1 MKKIIFFITL
11 FLIAVTTV
19 LAEEVTLIRNKIDN
33 TYTYYYD
40 QTLGRDRFLYANKY
54 TFGDT
59 IAYCLEMGKLIES
72 NIYTYTTSFEELNYD
87 KGKLDFIK
95 LIAYYGYDYPG
106 HNTDNYYM
114 AAQEL
119 IWNRLTNKEIKWVIN
134 MEPDNYINVEK
145 EKSSIMKLFKTHYD
159 KPSFDG
165 MEIEYSLGEELE
177 LVDTN
182 NILNRYVA
190 VTNNVKIEGN
200 KLILTKDFNEEEII
214 LKHPNHTGKQFLL
227 YTSGVSQKMISTGGL
242 DDVTST
248 IKVKIIGGSLELN
261 KLDKDLGADK
271 AQGEAIL
278 DGAIYNLYDEEGNVI
293 DTITTG
299 SKNKIDN
306 LPLGKYTLK
315 EVTPSKGY
323 LLDENIYVIDIS
335 GDNLNVKL
343 DVYEEV
349 IKRKVEVF
357 KVFSSNATGA
367 LIPEPGIS
375 FEIYGKDNILIDT
388 ITTDNDGYTSII
400 LPYGVYT
407 FKQINTTEN
416 YYKVEDFTIT
426 ILEYDERP
434 IYKLLSDSQITAKV
448 RIIKKDMDTK
458 ENIKNS
464 NIKFKIYDV
473 KNDNYLSLNVIY
485 PDNKYTSEFQ
495 VDKNGIFITP
505 VALLPGTYILEEI
518 SEDLDGYLYNNDKI
532 TFTIDET
539 SDFVKENDELYL
551 EIPFYNKRVKGSIE
565 ITKYGEEVI
574 YVDNL
579 YNYKKIPLEGV
590 ILNLYAKED
599 IYENNKLIYKQD
611 ELIKEIV
618 TNKDGIALIED
629 IPLGKYYI
637 KEKMAVGNHI
647 LNEEMHDITLLY
659 IDEYTDNV
667 KESIVINNYLPKGNL
682 IINKYQTGTQTP
694 IPNTL
699 IEIYNTDNK
708 IIYKGYTDKNGQ
720 IIIEDIPY
728 GEYYLSEVEAS
739 TGYRLL
745 EEQITINI
753 DKKEEIINIY
763 NERIEVPNT
772 GLSLNNIDIFI
783 IVTIILS
790 ITLIIFFYKEKLVV
804 ILSIILILLGITYF
818 VIKIYNYYNDYQN
831 NKDSVEAYI
840 NKEIDV
846 IKEEKYQY
854 SSVLEVP
861 SVNIKRG
868 VLNINNQYNDAKYN
882 IELIKE
888 NENTIILA
896 AHNGNNPNSYFGNL
910 KNIELG
916 DEIKYYKDGIMYTY
930 IYSESY
936 DIRKSGYADIYRNRN
951 KKSIILITCKDNT
964 DDAQTV
970 YIGYLKE
977 ESNY

>member
-11 FLIAVTTV
+11 FLIGVTTV
-19 LAEEVTLIRNKIDN
+19 LAEEVTLIRDKIDD

-40 QTLGRDRFLYANKY
+40 RNLKRDRFLYANKY
-54 TFGDT
+54 TFRSDV
-59 IAYCLEMGKLIES
+59 AYCLELGKLIES

-87 KGKLDFIK
+87 KDMLDYVKL
-95 LIAYYGYDYPG
+95 LAYYGYDYPG
-106 HNTDNYYM
+106 HRTDNYYM

-119 IWNRLTNKEIKWVIN
+119 MWNRLDNTEIKWVLN
-134 MEPDNYINVEK
+134 MQPDNYINVEK
-145 EKSSIMKLFKTHYD
+145 EKSEILSLINTHYVR
-159 KPSFDG
+159 PSFDDK
-165 MEIEYSLGEELE
+165 EIEYILGEELE

-182 NILNRYVA
+182 NILNRYISA
-190 VTNNVKIEGN
+190 TDNVIIEGN
-200 KLILTKDFNEEEII
+200 KLILTKDFNEDEIV
-214 LKHPNHTGKQFLL
+214 LKHPNYTGKQYLL
-227 YTSGVSQKMISTGGL
+227 YTSGVSQKMMSTGGM

-248 IKVKIIGGSLELN
+248 INIKIIGGSLELN
-261 KLDKDLGADK
+261 KLDKDSSLNI
-271 AQGEAIL
+271 AQGEATL
-278 DGAIYNLYDEEGNVI
+278 NGSVYNLYDEDGNVV
-293 DTITTG
+293 DSITTG
-299 SKNKIDN
+299 SKNKIEN

-315 EVTPSKGY
+315 EATPPKGY
-323 LLDENIYVIDIS
+323 LLDENNYEIDIN

-349 IKRKVEVF
+349 IKRKVEIF
-357 KVFSSNATGA
+357 KVFSSNTTGE
-367 LIPEPGIS
+367 LIPESGIS
-375 FEIYGKDNILIDT
+375 FEIYDKDNILINT
-388 ITTDNDGYTSII
+388 ITTDNNGYTSIV

-426 ILEYDERP
+426 ISEYDERP

-473 KNDNYLSLNVIY
+473 KNDKYLSLNVSY
-485 PDNKYTSEFQ
+485 PENKYTSEFQ

-505 VALLPGTYILEEI
+505 IALLPGTYILEEVP
-518 SEDLDGYLYNNDKI
+518 EDLDGYLYNNDKI

-539 SDFVKENDELYL
+539 SNFIKENGELYL
-551 EIPFYNKRVKGSIE
+551 EVPFYNKRVKGSIE
-565 ITKYGEEVI
+565 VTKYGEEVTYI
-574 YVDNL
+574 DNS
-579 YNYKKIPLEGV
+579 YYYKKIPLEGV

-611 ELIKEIV
+611 ELIKEII
-618 TNKDGIALIED
+618 TNKNGIALIED

-637 KEKMAVGNHI
+637 KEIITVGNHI
-647 LNEEMHDITLLY
+647 LDEEAHDIILSY

-667 KESIVINNYLPKGNL
+667 KQKLEINNYLPKGNL
-682 IINKYQTGTQTP
+682 IINKYQTGTRIP

-699 IEIYNTDNK
+699 IEIYNTNNK
-708 IIYKGYTDKNGQ
+708 IIYKGYSDNNGQ
-720 IIIEDIPY
+720 IILKDIPY
-728 GEYYLSEVEAS
+728 GEYYLSEVEAA

-753 DKKEEIINIY
+753 NKDEEIINIY

-772 GLSLNNIDIFI
+772 GLSLNNIDIFV

-790 ITLIIFFYKEKLVV
+790 ITLIIFFYKEKAVV
-804 ILSIILILLGITYF
+804 VLSIILILLGITYF
-818 VIKIYNYYNDYQN
+818 VIKIYSYYDDYQN
-831 NKDSVEAYI
+831 NKNSIEAYI
-840 NKEIDV
+840 NKEIEV

-868 VLNINNQYNDAKYN
+868 VLDINNQYNDAKYN
-882 IELIKE
+882 IELIRE
-888 NENTIILA
+888 NESNIVLA
-896 AHNGNNPNSYFGNL
+896 AHNGNKPNSYFGKL

-916 DEIKYYKDGIMYTY
+916 DEIKYYKDGVMYTY

-936 DIRKSGYADIYRNRN
+936 DIKKNGYADIYRNRD

-977 ESNY
+977 ESTY

>member
-11 FLIAVTTV
+11 FLIAVSTV
-19 LAEEVTLIRNKIDN
+19 FAEEVTLVKNRIDN
-33 TYTYYYD
+33 IYKYYYD
-40 QTLGRDRFLYANKY
+40 DTLGRDRFIYANKY
-54 TFGDT
+54 IFGDS
-59 IAYCLEMGKLIES
+59 IAYCLELGKLIDS

-87 KGKLDFIK
+87 KDILDYVKL
-95 LIAYYGYDYPG
+95 LAYYGYDYPG
-106 HNTDNYYM
+106 HNTDSYYM

-119 IWNRLTNKEIKWVIN
+119 MWNKLNNKEIKWVLN
-134 MEPDNYINVEK
+134 LEPNNFISVDK
-145 EKSSIMKLFKTHYD
+145 EKNEIISLINTHRD
-159 KPSFDG
+159 KPSFNNT
-165 MEIEYSLGEELE
+165 EIEYILGQELE
-177 LVDTN
+177 IADTN
-182 NILNRYVA
+182 NILYRYVSA
-190 VTNNVKIEGN
+190 TNNVIIEGN
-200 KLILTKDFNEEEII
+200 KLILTKNFNEDEIV
-214 LKHPNHTGKQFLL
+214 LKHPNYTGKQYLL
-227 YTSGVSQKMISTGGL
+227 YTSGVSQKMMSTGGI

-248 IKVKIIGGSLELN
+248 INIKIIGGSLELN
-261 KLDKDLGADK
+261 KLDKDLGIDK
-271 AQGEAIL
+271 AQGEATL
-278 DGAIYNLYDEEGNVI
+278 NGAVYNLYDDEGNIVN
-293 DTITTG
+293 TITTG
-299 SKNKIDN
+299 IKDKIEN

-323 LLDENIYVIDIS
+323 LLDDNIYEIDINS
-335 GDNLNVKL
+335 ENLNVKL

-349 IKRKVEVF
+349 IKRKVEIF
-357 KVFSSNATGA
+357 KVFSSNTTGE

-375 FEIYGKDNILIDT
+375 FEIYDKDNILVNT
-388 ITTDNDGYTSII
+388 ITTDNEGYASII

-426 ILEYDERP
+426 ISEYDKRP

-473 KNDNYLSLNVIY
+473 KNNKYLSLNVSY
-485 PDNKYTSEFQ
+485 PENKVTSEFQ

-518 SEDLDGYLYNNDKI
+518 PDDLDGYLYNNDKI

-539 SDFVKENDELYL
+539 SNFIKENGELYL
-551 EIPFYNKRVKGSIE
+551 EIPFYNERVKGSIE
-565 ITKYGEEVI
+565 IIKYGEEVNYI
-574 YVDNL
+574 DNS
-579 YNYKKIPLEGV
+579 YYYKKIPLEGV

-599 IYENNKLIYKQD
+599 IYGNNKLIYKQD

-618 TNKDGIALIED
+618 TDKDGIAFVED

-637 KEKMAVGNHI
+637 MEIMTVDNHI
-647 LNEEMHDITLLY
+647 LDEEIYDVTLSY

-667 KESIVINNYLPKGNL
+667 MEKLEINNYLSKGKL
-682 IINKYQTGTQTP
+682 IINKYQTGTQIP

-699 IEIYNTDNK
+699 MEIYNTDNK
-708 IIYKGYTDKNGQ
+708 IIYKGYTDSDGQ
-720 IIIEDIPY
+720 IILKDIPY
-728 GEYYLSEVEAS
+728 GEYYLSEVEAA

-745 EEQITINI
+745 EEQITVNI
-753 DKKEEIINIY
+753 DKDEEMINIY

-772 GLSLNNIDIFI
+772 GLSINNIDIFV

-790 ITLIIFFYKEKLVV
+790 VTLIIFFHKEKLIM

-818 VIKIYNYYNDYQN
+818 VIKIYSYYDDYQS
-831 NKDSVEAYI
+831 NKSSVEAYI
-840 NKEIDV
+840 NKEMEV
-846 IKEEKYQY
+846 IKKEKYQY

-868 VLNINNQYNDAKYN
+868 VLDINNKYNNAKYN
-882 IELIKE
+882 IELIRE
-888 NENTIILA
+888 NENNIVLA
-896 AHNGNNPNSYFGNL
+896 AHNGNYPNSYFGNL

-936 DIRKSGYADIYRNRN
+936 DIKKNGYADIYRNRD

-964 DDAQTV
+964 NDAQTV